1 MRYYNQT
8 NYPHVPYPTL
18 TDLPELGRSD
28 TTVRDAG
35 CGLCASCMVVE
46 NMTGREF
53 PLIDCLELSINVNAN
68 HSPGTDLTVLGPY
81 IAERF
86 DLDLVITDDP
96 ELLRAHLKKGYMAV
110 ACSAGDRPEEDYIGV
125 FSHGGHFIAVVGIE
139 EDGEHITVLD
149 PSLMPDKYQDLNFL
163 ERPTEGEVL
172 VGGKDLS
179 TLTEKEL
186 RKQRQ
191 EIAMIFQHFNLL
203 MQKNVIDNICFP
215 LLLRGEKKADARKR
229 ALELL
234 KLVDLE
240 EKADAYPSQL
250 SGGQK
255 QRVAI
260 ARALASDP
268 KILLC
273 DEATSA
279 LDPQT
284 TASILALLKDINQ
297 KFGITIVIITHQ
309 MAVIREICTHV
320 AILNHGVLV
329 EEGEVEDIFNHPK
342 SASAHGRCKRTA

>member
-149 PSLMPDKYQDLNFL
+149 PSLMPDKYQEDGRRDKVIVN
-163 ERPTEGEVL
+163 GNVL
-172 VGGKDLS
+172 HTTMKV
-179 TLTEKEL
+179 
-186 RKQRQ
+186 
-191 EIAMIFQHFNLL
+191 
-203 MQKNVIDNICFP
+203 
-215 LLLRGEKKADARKR
+215 
-229 ALELL
+229 
-234 KLVDLE
+234 
-240 EKADAYPSQL
+240 
-250 SGGQK
+250 
-255 QRVAI
+255 
-260 ARALASDP
+260 LAED
-268 KILLC
+268 C
-273 DEATSA
+273 RY
-279 LDPQT
+279 
-284 TASILALLKDINQ
+284 
-297 KFGITIVIITHQ
+297 
-309 MAVIREICTHV
+309 REIKYY
-320 AILNHGVLV
+320 A
-329 EEGEVEDIFNHPK
+329 
-342 SASAHGRCKRTA
+342 GRRTGQSR

>member
-149 PSLMPDKYQDLNFL
+149 PSLMPDKYQEDGRRDKVIVN
-163 ERPTEGEVL
+163 GNVL
-172 VGGKDLS
+172 HTTMKVRRI
-179 TLTEKEL
+179 KE
-186 RKQRQ
+186 
-191 EIAMIFQHFNLL
+191 
-203 MQKNVIDNICFP
+203 
-215 LLLRGEKKADARKR
+215 
-229 ALELL
+229 
-234 KLVDLE
+234 
-240 EKADAYPSQL
+240 
-250 SGGQK
+250 
-255 QRVAI
+255 
-260 ARALASDP
+260 
-268 KILLC
+268 
-273 DEATSA
+273 
-279 LDPQT
+279 
-284 TASILALLKDINQ
+284 
-297 KFGITIVIITHQ
+297 
-309 MAVIREICTHV
+309 
-320 AILNHGVLV
+320 
-329 EEGEVEDIFNHPK
+329 
-342 SASAHGRCKRTA
+342 

>member
-149 PSLMPDKYQDLNFL
+149 PSLMTDKYKEDGRRDKVIVN
-163 ERPTEGEVL
+163 GNVL
-172 VGGKDLS
+172 HTTMKV
-179 TLTEKEL
+179 
-186 RKQRQ
+186 
-191 EIAMIFQHFNLL
+191 
-203 MQKNVIDNICFP
+203 
-215 LLLRGEKKADARKR
+215 
-229 ALELL
+229 
-234 KLVDLE
+234 
-240 EKADAYPSQL
+240 
-250 SGGQK
+250 
-255 QRVAI
+255 
-260 ARALASDP
+260 LAED
-268 KILLC
+268 C
-273 DEATSA
+273 RY
-279 LDPQT
+279 
-284 TASILALLKDINQ
+284 
-297 KFGITIVIITHQ
+297 
-309 MAVIREICTHV
+309 REIKYY
-320 AILNHGVLV
+320 ADGDFKKWLEQ
-329 EEGEVEDIFNHPK
+329 EEPDANKDRYFLFSPK
-342 SASAHGRCKRTA
+342 ASESR

>member
-149 PSLMPDKYQDLNFL
+149 PSLMPDKYQEDGRRDKVIVNGNVASYN
-163 ERPTEGEVL
+163 REGS
-172 VGGKDLS
+172 GRRLS
-179 TLTEKEL
+179 L
-186 RKQRQ
+186 QRNQILCRRRLQ
-191 EIAMIFQHFNLL
+191 EMAGAGRTGCQ
-203 MQKNVIDNICFP
+203 QRP
-215 LLLRGEKKADARKR
+215 LL
-229 ALELL
+229 
-234 KLVDLE
+234 
-240 EKADAYPSQL
+240 PFQ
-250 SGGQK
+250 
-255 QRVAI
+255 
-260 ARALASDP
+260 P
-268 KILLC
+268 
-273 DEATSA
+273 
-279 LDPQT
+279 
-284 TASILALLKDINQ
+284 
-297 KFGITIVIITHQ
+297 
-309 MAVIREICTHV
+309 
-320 AILNHGVLV
+320 
-329 EEGEVEDIFNHPK
+329 
-342 SASAHGRCKRTA
+342 

>member
-149 PSLMPDKYQDLNFL
+149 PSLMPDKYQEDGRRDKVIVNGNVLPYNHEGSGRRLSLQRNQILCRCDFKKWLEQEEPDANKDRYFL
-163 ERPTEGEVL
+163 FSP
-172 VGGKDLS
+172 
-179 TLTEKEL
+179 
-186 RKQRQ
+186 
-191 EIAMIFQHFNLL
+191 
-203 MQKNVIDNICFP
+203 
-215 LLLRGEKKADARKR
+215 KASESK
-229 ALELL
+229 
-234 KLVDLE
+234 
-240 EKADAYPSQL
+240 
-250 SGGQK
+250 
-255 QRVAI
+255 
-260 ARALASDP
+260 
-268 KILLC
+268 
-273 DEATSA
+273 
-279 LDPQT
+279 
-284 TASILALLKDINQ
+284 
-297 KFGITIVIITHQ
+297 
-309 MAVIREICTHV
+309 
-320 AILNHGVLV
+320 
-329 EEGEVEDIFNHPK
+329 
-342 SASAHGRCKRTA
+342 